1 MRSTIWPP
9 GTRVPSSPSTAERSR
24 KTSWR
29 ASSLDMRE
37 ARLQEPT
44 RRVQD
49 ASTLPGGARSFD
61 VQVHLAGVLTRK
73 PSTNK
78 PLPGLDSGF
87 NNRLILRLLDLHQ
100 KHLKSQSKKL
110 HIDKIIDEAKAIDLK
125 NHDLKNKLD
134 TAKKEHIKTLPT
146 RPPKDGGITASI
158 LSNN

>member
-1 MRSTIWPP
+1 MKELSEMSAIEIFGMLNVLENYIKENP
-9 GTRVPSSPSTAERSR
+9 GLKKEVP
-24 KTSWR
+24 
-29 ASSLDMRE
+29 
-37 ARLQEPT
+37 
-44 RRVQD
+44 V
-49 ASTLPGGARSFD
+49 GARSFD